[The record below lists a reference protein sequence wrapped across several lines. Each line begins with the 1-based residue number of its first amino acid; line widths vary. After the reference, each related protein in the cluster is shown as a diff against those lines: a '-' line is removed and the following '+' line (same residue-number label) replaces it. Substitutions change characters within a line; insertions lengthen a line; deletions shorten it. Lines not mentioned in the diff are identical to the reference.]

1 MKKALSILLS
11 LFFISSSLFSAVYRI
26 ENPETLS
33 KNSLNI
39 ITDWDFYWGKFIKPD
54 SNLSEKELNNIP
66 HVTVQVPSDWNKYP
80 FPDEIKAISKTGKGS
95 GTYKLQLTNLKP
107 GQSYAFPVY
116 DLGYTAFEIYADKKL
131 IYRSGKPN
139 EDWTQ
144 TQAEQHF
151 DKAVFTADKNG
162 TTIITIFISNDF
174 YRKGGLRGSFMLF
187 EEKAYSHFHTKQICS
202 YSIFAG
208 ILLMITVY
216 CILNAFLKKS
226 KVNLYLACLV
236 LAIFSRIVSYTFP
249 ILKTLFPAIPFTTM
263 LRIEYLSVFFIPSFI
278 TLYINE
284 LNKAIFKHIP
294 ASVLA
299 FPSLIFLLLN
309 FVLPINLANR
319 MVPYM
324 QAYMFTVIGLCSIL
338 FAIRIFK
345 DHDFVSI
352 VAIISFVVLAIGGI
366 GDILLIHHFTFL
378 NGMHPITPAFVAFSI
393 MQILL
398 VAFIQNRN
406 YTHTLEL
413 NDYLVQ
419 TNKAYYRFVPKEFL
433 ELLSKKDITEVTL
446 GEYKISKAAILS
458 ADIRNFT
465 STSEKLAPIQVFD
478 LLNTYLKRIAPLI
491 RKYNGIIE
499 KYLGD
504 GIIAIF
510 PDSAEA
516 ALNCAVE
523 MQEQMIELRD
533 EFASRG
539 MPRIKIGIGVHYGN
553 IVIGT
558 GGNTERMAEISLSK
572 DIGIAVKTES
582 FTKRC
587 MRPILATPVAVH
599 IAEIEARQNGRKLEF
614 TTESIPL
621 NSIAKIQKRTSG
633 NAKKSVILSIKSD
646 RIEETL

>member
-26 ENPETLS
+26 ETPETLS

-39 ITDWDFYWGKFIKPD
+39 ITDWDFYWGKFIRPD

-131 IYRSGKPN
+131 IYRSGNPN

-151 DKAVFTADKNG
+151 DKAVFTADKKG
-162 TTIITIFISNDF
+162 TATITIFISNDF

-352 VAIISFVVLAIGGI
+352 VAIISFMVLAIGGI

-633 NAKKSVILSIKSD
+633 SAKKSVILSIKSD

>member
-54 SNLSEKELNNIP
+54 SNLSEKELKNIP

-131 IYRSGKPN
+131 IYRSGNPN

-151 DKAVFTADKNG
+151 DKAIFNADKKG
-162 TTIITIFISNDF
+162 TATITIFISNDF

-236 LAIFSRIVSYTFP
+236 LAIFSRIISYTFP

-633 NAKKSVILSIKSD
+633 NAKKSVILSIKCD